1 MNLHQPI
8 RATADYVSRR
18 HGLLIDG
25 EIVMEGG
32 DGEIAVL
39 DPATGETVAHVPA
52 ADRADVDR
60 AVASAR
66 RSFADG
72 RWHGLAAE
80 ERRRILWRFAD
91 LIAENATELAHIDVI
106 DNGMPLAFAEWEMRG
121 CESWTRAAAGLATQ
135 IFGRNASTMMSGGG
149 IDMHAYTLVQPIG
162 VVGLIVPW
170 NAPAGN
176 LMVKLGNALAAGN
189 SCVVKPAEETPL
201 SALRLGELAL
211 AAGLPPGVLN
221 VVTGH
226 GRVAGQAIA
235 DHPDI
240 DKVSFTGSTETGKH
254 IVRSAA
260 ANLKRVTL
268 ELGGK
273 SPAIVFDDADIGA
286 AIPQVA
292 MAIFANTGQVCFAG
306 SRLFV
311 QRKVYDKVVA
321 GVADFARSLK
331 IGSGFD
337 PANLLGPLISA
348 KQKARV
354 ADFMTRGRDQGAEL
368 VVGGNGVGE
377 RGFFVE
383 PTIFANV
390 HRDMAIVREEIFGPV
405 LVATP
410 FDDMA
415 EVVDAANDTRYG
427 LGAGIF
433 TRNVDTAH
441 RTARAIDAGNVWVN
455 CYGTVHPALPFG
467 GFKESGWGREMGAE
481 GLAAFTETKSV
492 YLQLSER
499 THA

>member
-1 MNLHQPI
+1 MNALQPDF
-8 RATADYVSRR
+8 AAKEYLGKR

-25 EIVMEGG
+25 KMEDTGS
-32 DGEIAVL
+32 DGVIAVI

-52 ADRADVDR
+52 AGAAEVDR
-60 AVASAR
+60 AVAAAR

-72 RWHGLAAE
+72 RWRSLAAE

-91 LIAENATELAHIDVI
+91 LIEENFTRLSHIDVV
-106 DNGMPLAFAEWEMRG
+106 DNGMPLAFAEWEIRS
-121 CESWTRAAAGLATQ
+121 CISWTRNAAGQATQ
-135 IFGRNASTMMSGGG
+135 FFGRNASGMASGGG
-149 IDMHAYTLVQPIG
+149 VDMHAYTMVQPVG

-176 LMVKLGNALAAGN
+176 LMIKLSAALAAGN

-201 SALRLGELAL
+201 SALLLGELAL
-211 AAGLPPGVLN
+211 EAGVPPGVLN
-221 VVTGH
+221 VISGH
-226 GRVAGQAIA
+226 GRTAGQAMA
-235 DHPDI
+235 DHHDI
-240 DKVSFTGSTETGKH
+240 DKISFTGSTETGRK

-260 ANLKRVTL
+260 GNLKRVTL

-273 SPAIVFDDADIGA
+273 SPAIVFDDADLEA
-286 AIPQVA
+286 SIPQVA

-311 QRKVYDKVVA
+311 QRRVYDKVIS

-348 KQKARV
+348 KQQHRV
-354 ADFMTRGRDQGAEL
+354 TGYVERGLAQGAEI
-368 VVGGNGVGE
+368 VTGGGAHGDK
-377 RGFFVE
+377 GFFVE
-383 PTIFANV
+383 PTIFSNV
-390 HRDMAIVREEIFGPV
+390 NRNMDIVREEIFGPV

-410 FDDMA
+410 FDEID
-415 EVVDAANDTRYG
+415 EVVTAANDTRYG

-433 TRNVDTAH
+433 TGDVNKAH
-441 RTARAIDAGNVWVN
+441 LMAAAIDAGNVWVN

-467 GFKESGWGREMGAE
+467 GFKESGWGREMGEE
-481 GLAAFTETKSV
+481 GFAAFTETKSV
-492 YLQLSER
+492 YVQLKK
-499 THA
+499 

>member
-1 MNLHQPI
+1 MGLHEPI
-8 RATADYVSRR
+8 RATANYLARR

-25 EIVMEGG
+25 EEVVDGG
-32 DGEIAVL
+32 DGQIAVL
-39 DPATGETVAHVPA
+39 DPATGKVIAHVPA
-52 ADRADVDR
+52 ASAADVDR
-60 AVASAR
+60 AVAAAR
-66 RSFADG
+66 RSVSDG
-72 RWHGLAAE
+72 RWHALAPE

-91 LIAENATELAHIDVI
+91 LIAANNTELAHLDVM
-106 DNGMPLAFAEWEMRG
+106 DNGMPLAFAEWEIKS
-121 CESWTRAAAGLATQ
+121 CEDWTRAAAGLATQ
-135 IFGRNASTMMSGGG
+135 IFGRNASTMASGGG
-149 IDMHAYTLVQPIG
+149 INMHAYTLVQPVG

-201 SALRLGELAL
+201 SALWLGQLAL
-211 AAGLPPGVLN
+211 EAGIPAGVLN
-221 VVTGH
+221 IVPGH

-240 DKVSFTGSTETGKH
+240 DKISFTGSTTTGKN

-260 ANLKRVTL
+260 GNLKRVTL

-273 SPAIVFDDADIGA
+273 SPAIVFDDADLDA

-311 QRKVYDKVVA
+311 QRDAYDKVVA
-321 GVADFARSLK
+321 GVADFAKSLK

-348 KQKARV
+348 KQQNRV
-354 ADFMTRGRDQGAEL
+354 ADYLERGLNQGAEL
-368 VVGGNGVGE
+368 VTGGGMLNGQ
-377 RGFFVE
+377 GFFVE

-390 HRDMAIVREEIFGPV
+390 NRDMDIVRDEIFGPV

-410 FDDMA
+410 FDDVS
-415 EVVDAANDTRYG
+415 EVVTAANDTRYG

-433 TRNVDTAH
+433 TRDVNKAH
-441 RTARAIDAGNVWVN
+441 RMARAIDAGNVWVN
-455 CYGTVHPALPFG
+455 CYGTIHPSLPFG

-492 YLQLSER
+492 YIQLQG
-499 THA
+499 